1 MNINNYFLKK
11 TIIKWYDSNKRDLPW
26 RKKVNKKN
34 DLAYR
39 ILISEIML
47 QQTTVNTVKNKYIQ
61 FIKKWPSLQSL
72 TRCPKNQLLTFWSG
86 LGYYKRATN
95 LYKSV
100 RIIKKN
106 FNSII
111 PDDEKNLLLLPG
123 IGKYTASAILAIAF
137 KEKQIP
143 IDGNIKR
150 IISRIYQYSNL
161 SPNLKEY
168 KSFSQK
174 HEIR

>member
-61 FIKKWPSLQSL
+61 F
-72 TRCPKNQLLTFWSG
+72 
-86 LGYYKRATN
+86 
-95 LYKSV
+95 
-100 RIIKKN
+100 
-106 FNSII
+106 
-111 PDDEKNLLLLPG
+111 
-123 IGKYTASAILAIAF
+123 
-137 KEKQIP
+137 
-143 IDGNIKR
+143 
-150 IISRIYQYSNL
+150 
-161 SPNLKEY
+161 
-168 KSFSQK
+168 
-174 HEIR
+174 